1 MATRELARLY
11 KEVGELDRAAAVY
24 RRFLNPPDNDEENT
38 PASVKFDDQRDHA
51 NAEGILFL
59 AYYYRNQGRYFLAHS
74 YCSRLLD
81 FHGPEGSEAKALM
94 RELRILS
101 DANGGFESSMEMEDS
116 EVKSQSRF
124 SMSSSEFENARESVD
139 EIGYRSS

>member
-1 MATRELARLY
+1 M
-11 KEVGELDRAAAVY
+11 GELDRAAVVY
-24 RRFLNPPDNDEENT
+24 RRFLNPSEFDEEVF
-38 PASVKFDDQRDHA
+38 ARSAKFDRQRDHA

-94 RELRILS
+94 RELRVLS
-101 DANGGFESSMEMEDS
+101 DAQGGFDMSMELEDG
-116 EVKSQSRF
+116 EAKSQGRVSI
-124 SMSSSEFENARESVD
+124 SSSEFENARDSLND
-139 EIGYRSS
+139 SSYRSP